1 MPEIVGTFVRTK
13 TRDEGANSSMQAWD
27 GAGGELAQISLEFAE
42 GHLDRVKVRGI
53 LR

>member
-1 MPEIVGTFVRTK
+1 MGKIVGTFARVEV
-13 TRDEGANSSMQAWD
+13 RDEGANSSMQAWD